1 MLKLCLKGKE
11 ESYPAGRSAVSSYL
25 VRGAVDPLQI
35 GPEKAPEPHPAG
47 HSHLR
52 QELRR
57 PVRIIT
63 GTTMANAK
71 TRIFHVRVRFISI
84 HTVVQNIFLEKEISF
99 IENYCRQN

>member
-71 TRIFHVRVRFISI
+71 TRIFHVRVRLTLYISI
-84 HTVVQNIFLEKEISF
+84 HTVVFKTFNLKKWLVL
-99 IENYCRQN
+99 